1 MKNTTVKLSEF
12 LKENN
17 AYEKF
22 VENFDKKFY
31 DMTLMVSN
39 NKKSVN
45 IHNSFK
51 WDNNYEYWTSLF
63 LKWDVNTIKDYDM
76 DWLCGDNKEQNHTKH
91 TKNNFK
97 DYDLFGNFNGEILK
111 EVDGYYIG
119 WADVPGYGLASCK
132 WSKSGTTNYACYE
145 LTPITKEWYEI
156 DTHWILTKE
165 NNTDFRPR
173 RKFKIAWTEDMK
185 NSLISTGWRF
195 ATPDEVKH
203 LKLKD

>member
-1 MKNTTVKLSEF
+1 MKLSEF

-17 AYEKF
+17 AYDDF
-22 VENFDKKFY
+22 VKNFDKEFYEDKYMFSKCAVTLENAFHWEKRNNTFWIDLYKKWNNYKDLKEY
-31 DMTLMVSN
+31 DMNWLLNT
-39 NKKSVN
+39 NKLE
-45 IHNSFK
+45 F
-51 WDNNYEYWTSLF
+51 
-63 LKWDVNTIKDYDM
+63 
-76 DWLCGDNKEQNHTKH
+76 
-91 TKNNFK
+91 KNNFK

>member
-1 MKNTTVKLSEF
+1 MKLSEF

-17 AYEKF
+17 AYDDF
-22 VENFDKKFY
+22 VKNFDKEFY
-31 DMTLMVSN
+31 EDKYMFSKGAVTLENAFHWEKRN
-39 NKKSVN
+39 NTFWIDLYK
-45 IHNSFK
+45 K
-51 WDNNYEYWTSLF
+51 WDNYKD
-63 LKWDVNTIKDYDM
+63 LKEYDM
-76 DWLCGDNKEQNHTKH
+76 NWLLNTSNKLEF
-91 TKNNFK
+91 KNNFK

-185 NSLISTGWRF
+185 NSLIQTGWRF